1 MGHLV
6 GADPVCS
13 VNQKPRLRRGKRFF
27 LVGEGSVGVRAGS
40 NVGGGVN
47 WDVLNANR
55 SAVLS
60 LLSLLGLELQ
70 FQQFDFL
77 LLLHQS
83 ELGFSR

>member
-1 MGHLV
+1 MEW
-6 GADPVCS
+6 
-13 VNQKPRLRRGKRFF
+13 
-27 LVGEGSVGVRAGS
+27 EGSIGVRTGS

-47 WDVLNANR
+47 RDVLNTSR